1 MASPYE
7 QKGAVFIY
15 GIYAVYRKIHKR
27 LCQDSEAIDRVRERE
42 ESLEVD

>member
-15 GIYAVYRKIHKR
+15 GMYAVYCQIHKR
-27 LCQDSEAIDRVRERE
+27 LCQDSEAIDLVREKE